1 MKIFLVAG
9 ARPNF
14 MKIAPIYKQLT
25 KFPKD
30 FKPIIVHTGQHYD
43 EKMSKI
49 FFEDLQIPK
58 PHIYLGVGSGS
69 HAYQTAQI
77 MIRFEK
83 VLLEHQPDMVMV
95 VGDVNSTVAC
105 SLVASKIVYS
115 DSDRRRPIIA
125 HVEAGLRSF
134 DWNMPEETNRVL
146 TDHLSD
152 ILFTTCSDANQNLIK
167 EGIALQK
174 IAFVGNV
181 MIDSL
186 VQFMSLA
193 KKSNILNQL
202 SHQFAERI
210 SRPLEEGKFALVTLH
225 RPSNVDDPKVL
236 GMILNAFVEI
246 SERIPIVFPMH
257 PRTQKLTRQLPKTL
271 LETLSNRPI
280 LITEPVG
287 YLDFLYLEQAAKLV
301 LTDSGGVQE
310 ETTYL
315 NIPCLT
321 LRPNTERPI
330 TIREGTNRLVPLE
343 KETIVKYALDSLNEV
358 SKSTRPIKYWDGQAA
373 KRIVEYL
380 RKRGKVFN

>member
-1 MKIFLVAG
+1 
-9 ARPNF
+9 
-14 MKIAPIYKQLT
+14 
-25 KFPKD
+25 
-30 FKPIIVHTGQHYD
+30 
-43 EKMSKI
+43 
-49 FFEDLQIPK
+49 
-58 PHIYLGVGSGS
+58 
-69 HAYQTAQI
+69 
-77 MIRFEK
+77 
-83 VLLEHQPDMVMV
+83 
-95 VGDVNSTVAC
+95 
-105 SLVASKIVYS
+105 
-115 DSDRRRPIIA
+115 
-125 HVEAGLRSF
+125 
-134 DWNMPEETNRVL
+134 
-146 TDHLSD
+146 
-152 ILFTTCSDANQNLIK
+152 
-167 EGIALQK
+167 
-174 IAFVGNV
+174 
-181 MIDSL
+181 
-186 VQFMSLA
+186 
-193 KKSNILNQL
+193 
-202 SHQFAERI
+202 
-210 SRPLEEGKFALVTLH
+210 
-225 RPSNVDDPKVL
+225 
-236 GMILNAFVEI
+236 AFVEI

-301 LTDSGGVQE
+301 LTDSGGIQE